1 MNTFTIT
8 RPEQRNVHFDWSQV
22 ARLMLTSR
30 AMDAL
35 EETELYP
42 QKKINYQF
50 SARGHDLSQVL
61 LGSLLTHPHDAA
73 GAYYR
78 SRPFPARARRS
89 PAPRGRYRPKPE
101 VIYEPLRARRRRHG
115 SRRSSRL
122 DQGSGWPGPFRSR
135 PRLAAT
141 DGSAFERP
149 FRAGYASLQ
158 EPGV

>member
-61 LGSLLTHPHDAA
+61 LGSLLTHKHDAA

-78 SRPFPARARRS
+78 SRPFLLALGLTIEDS
-89 PAPRGRYRPKPE
+89 
-101 VIYEPLRARRRRHG
+101 
-115 SRRSSRL
+115 
-122 DQGSGWPGPFRSR
+122 F
-135 PRLAAT
+135 AAT
-141 DGSAFERP
+141 LAKAGGFSDGRDIGAVCNLPSQG
-149 FRAGYASLQ
+149 RATVLPMAGEVGSQYTPCTGWAQAVVYRRDVLK
-158 EPGV
+158 ELD